1 VSGVSL
7 CAGRT
12 ARRAAANAGARAA
25 QAHSFFSSSIS
36 ISFCLPVDGL
46 AMLSCRAQAP
56 RQAGAWGRRAAD
68 EAVRRTFMAQG
79 LGALRLPT
87 GLGSSPCPWNVH
99 TCGVQC
105 SYTTAFP
112 ADGEW
117 SYCRPDGDRR
127 FFPVSM
133 ECAQG
138 SHTTGNSSQLVSGAS
153 SDKTC
158 LHKKT
163 RSSKWLPALSK
174 RACRSTRVRVDSAP
188 LPKRASC

>member
-1 VSGVSL
+1 MSGVSL

-12 ARRAAANAGARAA
+12 ARRATANAGARAA

-99 TCGVQC
+99 TCGVQSSC
-105 SYTTAFP
+105 
-112 ADGEW
+112 
-117 SYCRPDGDRR
+117 
-127 FFPVSM
+127 
-133 ECAQG
+133 
-138 SHTTGNSSQLVSGAS
+138 TGV
-153 SDKTC
+153 T
-158 LHKKT
+158 
-163 RSSKWLPALSK
+163 
-174 RACRSTRVRVDSAP
+174 
-188 LPKRASC
+188 

>member
-1 VSGVSL
+1 MSGVSL
-7 CAGRT
+7 WAGRT

-46 AMLSCRAQAP
+46 AMLSCRAQAL

-99 TCGVQC
+99 TCGGQC
-105 SYTTAFP
+105 S
-112 ADGEW
+112 
-117 SYCRPDGDRR
+117 
-127 FFPVSM
+127 
-133 ECAQG
+133 
-138 SHTTGNSSQLVSGAS
+138 
-153 SDKTC
+153 
-158 LHKKT
+158 
-163 RSSKWLPALSK
+163 
-174 RACRSTRVRVDSAP
+174 
-188 LPKRASC
+188 

>member
-1 VSGVSL
+1 MSGVSL
-7 CAGRT
+7 CAGRM

-105 SYTTAFP
+105 SYTTTVF
-112 ADGEW
+112 
-117 SYCRPDGDRR
+117 RR
-127 FFPVSM
+127 T
-133 ECAQG
+133 A
-138 SHTTGNSSQLVSGAS
+138 SGRTAGVTATAAS
-153 SDKTC
+153 SSC
-158 LHKKT
+158 PWNVHKAAT
-163 RSSKWLPALSK
+163 RQE
-174 RACRSTRVRVDSAP
+174 TRVNS
-188 LPKRASC
+188 